1 MPVATLPK
9 AVLLILILRICIQNS
24 LAQDTTS
31 ITFTEEAISIKE
43 QRFIDRYE
51 TAFMTKVPTRKI
63 FKIGYTSTTFK
74 GIGLSAAFEYKIVP
88 SWSIE
93 AGLYSRATFE
103 GDGLY
108 LDKISTQLRGKN
120 LFWGASTRWY
130 YNMRNR
136 IALEKSANNFSGS
149 YFSLGYERSLRQIQ
163 GSMHREHISIN
174 YGFQSRFLSNGF
186 VDFSLGL
193 FYISPDA
200 LSFRTDNS
208 GGHGFQVRNLILA
221 SRSAVGLAFGDWK
234 KNGKAPLCDIL
245 HCDYLVKQQFKIKL
259 PEINIG
265 LSIQSIR
272 AQIAY
277 ERKLGKAPLSVEGS
291 ISNVTNNATQG
302 EYSSTNISTT
312 GNLELRYYFLQK
324 RQIRKGKGSDNL
336 SGFYLAPHLAY
347 NYSYINFSEGA
358 NFQRQYVSYGC
369 IVGYQQ
375 RLFGN
380 IYFDATLSYSGT
392 SMDKRFI
399 KVNSAEA
406 IAKVGIGF
414 AI

>member
-1 MPVATLPK
+1 MPLATLPK
-9 AVLLILILRICIQNS
+9 AVLLVLIIRICVQNS

-31 ITFTEEAISIKE
+31 ITFTEEAISTNE

-63 FKIGYTSTTFK
+63 IKIGYTSTTYK
-74 GIGLSAAFEYKIVP
+74 GIGISAAFEYKILP

-103 GDGLY
+103 GDGVFP
-108 LDKISTQLRGKN
+108 DKINSQLRGKN
-120 LFWGASTRWY
+120 LFWAANTRWY
-130 YNMRNR
+130 YHMKKR
-136 IALEKSANNFSGS
+136 IALEKSANNFSGG
-149 YFSLGYERSLRQIQ
+149 YFSLDYERSFLPIQ
-163 GSMHREHISIN
+163 GAMHREHISIN

-200 LSFRTDNS
+200 IYYNTDNS
-208 GGHGFQVRNLILA
+208 AGHGFKVQNMILA

-245 HCDYLVKQQFKIKL
+245 HCDYLIKEQFKIKL
-259 PEINIG
+259 PELNIG
-265 LSIQSIR
+265 LRVQSVR
-272 AQIAY
+272 VKVAY
-277 ERKLGKAPLSVEGS
+277 ERKLGKAPLSIEAS
-291 ISNVTNNATQG
+291 ISNVTNNYPQG
-302 EYSSTNISTT
+302 QYSTTNISTM
-312 GNLELRYYFLQK
+312 GNLEFRYYFLQR
-324 RQIRKGKGSDNL
+324 RQIRKGRASDNL
-336 SGFYLAPHLAY
+336 SGFYLAPHITY
-347 NYSYINFSEGA
+347 NYNYANISRRINFH
-358 NFQRQYVSYGC
+358 RQSVSYGG

-375 RLFGN
+375 RLFRN

-392 SMDKRFI
+392 SMDKRFTKI
-399 KVNSAEA
+399 NSAEA